1 MKLVTQKKSSAIDYG
16 TNSDITT
23 LTGRYT
29 SLRDKTVSTLQEDAG
44 IESTTV
50 EGITKLY
57 TQLFMLPLPDNSIT
71 TETAVVVVVTNDST
85 ATTYTEI
92 IQTTVVE
99 GKTLTTAIP
108 IPQDEINKIKVI
120 EYSTILPTTLPN
132 GQVTSVIEKLQLPS
146 MVKDKSYKDGSN

>member
-1 MKLVTQKKSSAIDYG
+1 M
-16 TNSDITT
+16 
-23 LTGRYT
+23 
-29 SLRDKTVSTLQEDAG
+29 
-44 IESTTV
+44 
-50 EGITKLY
+50 
-57 TQLFMLPLPDNSIT
+57 
-71 TETAVVVVVTNDST
+71 VVVVTNDST

-132 GQVTSVIEKLQLPS
+132 GQVTSVIEKVAVAVNGQGQKLQRRLQLNW
-146 MVKDKSYKDGSN
+146 VLILRKVLKSFRTAMILEIQ

>member
-1 MKLVTQKKSSAIDYG
+1 MISSPSETGNPKKSSAIDYG

-50 EGITKLY
+50 EGITKTVHTTVY
-57 TQLFMLPLPDNSIT
+57 VTTSPDNSIT

-120 EYSTILPTTLPN
+120 EYSTIR
-132 GQVTSVIEKLQLPS
+132 PS
-146 MVKDKSYKDGSN
+146 D

>member
-1 MKLVTQKKSSAIDYG
+1 M
-16 TNSDITT
+16 
-23 LTGRYT
+23 
-29 SLRDKTVSTLQEDAG
+29 
-44 IESTTV
+44 
-50 EGITKLY
+50 
-57 TQLFMLPLPDNSIT
+57 
-71 TETAVVVVVTNDST
+71 VVVVTNDST